1 MKSVQRSI
9 KCSARWDCD
18 EEEDDAVFLSSV
30 GEALRDKRL
39 LEIEGS
45 LCWHP

>member
-1 MKSVQRSI
+1 MKGIQGSI
-9 KCSARWDCD
+9 KCSARWDSD

-39 LEIEGS
+39 LEIGGS
-45 LCWHP
+45 LCWYP